1 MKKIV
6 LSLFGLSLI
15 LLSVVALF
23 LMVGAIAKSELLLVV
38 SMLVVVGLGVKLSPN
53 KTQR

>member
-6 LSLFGLSLI
+6 LSLFGLGLI
-15 LLSVVALF
+15 LSSVVVLF
-23 LMVGAIAKSELLLVV
+23 LAIGAVAKSELLLVL

-53 KTQR
+53 KSQR